1 MYAVENKGEFSA
13 VREFR
18 KHLLYY
24 LKGINNASMLKRMS
38 TGATTVD
45 DCLKIFELAGENI

>member
-24 LKGINNASMLKRMS
+24 LKGINNASQLKRMS
-38 TGATTVD
+38 NSVITVD
-45 DCLKIFELAGENI
+45 DCLKIFELAGKNI